1 MRGLHPNLVVLAP
14 VLEVA
19 GAIVLQEGPS
29 LVQPPGNRHQ
39 AGQEGIL
46 QREIFNIFTDIL
58 GTSEQLLRLGR
69 WSSYY
74 MFYRVFDILHE

>member
-1 MRGLHPNLVVLAP
+1 MRGLHPDLVVLAP
-14 VLEVA
+14 VLQVA

-46 QREIFNIFTDIL
+46 QQEIFNIFTDKNIFEPNIFHL
-58 GTSEQLLRLGR
+58 PSQCLREAG
-69 WSSYY
+69 SST
-74 MFYRVFDILHE
+74 RE